1 MQNISFSREPF
12 SPSVYLE
19 YPLSTRM
26 TKSDR
31 NVSISIRLKI
41 TNAGKCADTNGHNFS
56 NTEIVQGFL
65 QMCADKGLHFSTS

>member
-1 MQNISFSREPF
+1 
-12 SPSVYLE
+12 
-19 YPLSTRM
+19 M

-41 TNAGKCADTNGHNFS
+41 ANAGKCADTNGHNFS

-65 QMCADKGLHFSTS
+65 QMCADKGLHFSTR